1 MYQLSRSK
9 RDVQRFFSET
19 SRETEISEKYKLP
32 ELDFKSI
39 QEEKSEP
46 VIKDSFVVEE
56 EEEPATEP
64 VSESVSEDFVDE
76 PEPES
81 EPVSETEAKPE
92 QEPVSEPVSEPA
104 SEPVVEEPA
113 SEPVVEEP
121 ASEPEPEQEPV
132 VAATEAVPI
141 VEATEAVPLVEEPEP
156 AKEEE
161 QDDFQPIEEP
171 PKQEPKPPEEPM
183 DDIPITTYDY
193 DGNSYFVDNR
203 SFLQRTFDFPDGSY
217 PINLCIYTCV
227 RNGCCP
233 YLLYLTVYD
242 KTKNALVFPTAE
254 TIEIG
259 PEDSEDT
266 IREKTMESFQ
276 TTLFNLFPPNE
287 EQEEQEDQ
295 EEDVYN
301 PHLFQGLVLDEN
313 NVFMVYDATRVSV
326 PLATDKE
333 YFWATPYEITALYQ
347 YRNINIDPS
356 VTDFFQIVST
366 SSGFIDKS
374 FHHLKRLNDGSYV
387 PSPYVLFPCSPAS
400 PGIFSIFG
408 TSKGYENPV
417 QLPEEQVNLLIPT
430 VVHPSIGNVPLFSSK
445 PLDPSVPHIQRYAVF
460 VDVEG
465 MEPFFVDEET
475 PEFIDHLYDLHQTRQ
490 YSSLNFIEN
499 NKEYWCVKSPLY
511 FTEIYDHQLQT
522 VPINTFQ
529 EIDALNVPTAAPF
542 PKDIDTLSNEGSDA
556 ASDEGDELSDEGS
569 DMDGSNEGSMR
580 GSDEESDE
588 EDLDDFH
595 RGYQEGLLAGIKQKA
610 LATVS

>member
-81 EPVSETEAKPE
+81 EPVSEPEAKPE
-92 QEPVSEPVSEPA
+92 PEPVVEEPA

-121 ASEPEPEQEPV
+121 ASEPEPEQEPEPV
-132 VAATEAVPI
+132 

-156 AKEEE
+156 AKEEEE

-242 KTKNALVFPTAE
+242 KSKNALIFPTAE

-276 TTLFNLFPPNE
+276 TALFNLFPPNE
-287 EQEEQEDQ
+287 EQEEQDDQ

-301 PHLFQGLVLDEN
+301 PHLFQGLFLDEN
-313 NVFMVYDATRVSV
+313 MVFMVYDATRVSV

-475 PEFIDHLYDLHQTRQ
+475 PEFIDHLYDLQQTRQ

-522 VPINTFQ
+522 IPINTFQ